1 MNTMIFSLK
10 LSMLRVWRFFF
21 DFVFQFSEYRNNCPQ
36 NQVKGLGKTFKNA
49 ITQCFCDE
57 FPKLIV
63 DNRLYKKDRSNNTS
77 KARNLA
83 WNIFDC
89 NSLF

>member
-10 LSMLRVWRFFF
+10 LSMLRVWRFFSIL
-21 DFVFQFSEYRNNCPQ
+21 FSNFRSIEIIALKIRSKVW
-36 NQVKGLGKTFKNA
+36 VKLSK
-49 ITQCFCDE
+49 TQCFCDE

-89 NSLF
+89 SSLF